1 MSAKDSPAD
10 RTARDLDLILF
21 HRAGPIAQTSGN
33 VIRNRTARHLDLI
46 VRDSTRAALSTTA
59 RKIHGS
65 RLTIGH
71 IVLFGVSSGRRPA
84 VYIVQARTR
93 TAHNGTVMD
102 GIARTVR
109 DTAIAVAADR
119 AARDRQCVVLHGAG
133 RSTLNLGT
141 CRSARHPAAR
151 NRCLVIDGTARAA
164 SCDACAAHIGHRR
177 LCKAGFIPLG
187 IARHGLPADN
197 IIGGDG
203 TADRCCIVLRRTRTV
218 RNAAIDVAKWGIRTA
233 DNGVVVRS
241 LSRRSGIADQSSR
254 NKGT

>member
-10 RTARDLDLILF
+10 HTARDLDLILF

-84 VYIVQARTR
+84 VYIVQARTAAAHNDPVADGITR
-93 TAHNGTVMD
+93 TA
-102 GIARTVR
+102 R
-109 DTAIAVAADR
+109 DAAVAVAADR
-119 AARDRQCVVLHGAG
+119 AARDRQCVVLHVAA

-141 CRSARHPAAR
+141 CRSARHRAAR
-151 NRCLVIDGTARAA
+151 NRCLVIDGTGRSA
-164 SCDACAAHIGHRR
+164 SYDACAPHVGHRR
-177 LCKAGFIPLG
+177 LCKVGFIPLG
-187 IARHGLPADN
+187 IACYGLPADN

-218 RNAAIDVAKWGIRTA
+218 RDAAIDAAKGSARVA

-241 LSRRSGIADQSSR
+241 LARRSGITDQSAR